1 MPSSLLWITGE
12 VLMPSLPGPQRAL
25 LVPSPPKC
33 ASQTLA
39 ALLSDHLD
47 APVVRHKTSKG
58 FGHLLLNVPQLSQ
71 PERWMRAIG
80 FQQQQNRPLI
90 YGHYPAS
97 HHNLKQL
104 KRRYST
110 AAVVIPVRP
119 LGALL
124 CSLIHHT
131 RRKSYGPLDLRC
143 PGMIDGIPDLH
154 ERSESDLFHLLGILY
169 LPQIYLLIRSWVET
183 TKANNIQLIFAPF
196 KSITEAQSDLLK
208 KMNELLPKDFRSTS
222 PTHKNSSEVKVNM
235 STTRRIKPTDIGAAE
250 RTSVNAIAT
259 KLLSGDD
266 SLGPLLPYLL
276 SDLSSPEEDS
286 AAPLLW
292 NFNRQQ

>member
-1 MPSSLLWITGE
+1 MTGE
-12 VLMPSLPGPQRAL
+12 VSMPSPKGPQRAL
-25 LVPSPPKC
+25 LVPAPPKC

-47 APVVRHKTSKG
+47 APVVRHKTTKG
-58 FGHLLLNVPQLSQ
+58 FGHLLLDVPELGRR
-71 PERWMRAIG
+71 ERWVRRIRLH
-80 FQQQQNRPLI
+80 QPQKRLLV

-143 PGMIDGIPDLH
+143 PELTDGIPDLH
-154 ERSESDLFHLLGILY
+154 QRSESDLFHLLGILY
-169 LPQIYLLIRSWVET
+169 LPQIYLLIRSWIEA
-183 TKANNIQLIFAPF
+183 TKIYNIPLFFVPF
-196 KSITEAQSDLLK
+196 EGITGAQS
-208 KMNELLPKDFRSTS
+208 ELLAKINSLLPEDYQSALQ
-222 PTHKNSSEVKVNM
+222 PNGKNNAVRVNM
-235 STTRRIKPTDIGAAE
+235 STTRKIKISDIGSDQRE
-250 RTSVNAIAT
+250 SVDAIAT
-259 KLLSGDD
+259 KLLGCDD
-266 SLGPLLPYLL
+266 RIGALLPYLL
-276 SDLSSPEEDS
+276 SDLHSPAKDCVT
-286 AAPLLW
+286 PLAW
-292 NFNRQQ
+292 HFNKNQ

>member
-1 MPSSLLWITGE
+1 MSLSASRGDGAASHLEQTAGKRTIFKLLGVPNEGNIDGPSYMPGKSS
-12 VLMPSLPGPQRAL
+12 
-25 LVPSPPKC
+25 
-33 ASQTLA
+33 
-39 ALLSDHLD
+39 
-47 APVVRHKTSKG
+47 
-58 FGHLLLNVPQLSQ
+58 
-71 PERWMRAIG
+71 G

-154 ERSESDLFHLLGILY
+154 ERSESDLFYLLGILY

-183 TKANNIQLIFAPF
+183 TKAKNIQLIFAPF
-196 KSITEAQSDLLK
+196 KSITEA
-208 KMNELLPKDFRSTS
+208 
-222 PTHKNSSEVKVNM
+222 
-235 STTRRIKPTDIGAAE
+235 
-250 RTSVNAIAT
+250 
-259 KLLSGDD
+259 
-266 SLGPLLPYLL
+266 
-276 SDLSSPEEDS
+276 
-286 AAPLLW
+286 
-292 NFNRQQ
+292 